1 MSKIQEKITEM
12 YADVKATHVDV
23 KWIKEKIAYQNGVLA
38 DHIKDSDKFRTQV
51 TRNTIWRRV
60 FQGAGTIIYIV
71 LLWIIFK
78 R

>member
-1 MSKIQEKITEM
+1 MDEEKQIEM
-12 YADVKATHVDV
+12 YGDVKATRTDL
-23 KWIKEKIAYQNGVLA
+23 KWVREKIAYQNGVLA